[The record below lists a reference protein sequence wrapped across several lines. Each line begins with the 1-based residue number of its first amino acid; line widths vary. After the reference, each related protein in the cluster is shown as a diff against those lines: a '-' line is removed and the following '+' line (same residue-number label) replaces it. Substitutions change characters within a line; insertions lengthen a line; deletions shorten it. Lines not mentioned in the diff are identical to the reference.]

1 MVWLEVQD
9 EEPDKPTIQHMV
21 LEYDGLLGWLR
32 GLPLGVEVEYGESHL
47 PGYLVG
53 VYPYSCGGEANHP
66 VFVWWNKSCGDRLVK
81 DNQVKLK
88 NLIVAM
94 AMITSGKLT
103 YATQLWLF
111 DEGDDSKN
119 IDVVE
124 AFLTYW
130 LSWYVLPSGL
140 EDSRCI
146 TI

>member
-1 MVWLEVQD
+1 
-9 EEPDKPTIQHMV
+9 
-21 LEYDGLLGWLR
+21 
-32 GLPLGVEVEYGESHL
+32 
-47 PGYLVG
+47 
-53 VYPYSCGGEANHP
+53 
-66 VFVWWNKSCGDRLVK
+66 
-81 DNQVKLK
+81 
-88 NLIVAM
+88 M